1 MNLSSILQTI
11 LIALLVL
18 ALLAFVFLLF
28 VPGAGVQISARLSL
42 HQKSEAFKFT
52 AIGTAGLL
60 LALNALMAHKRSR
73 QLDQVVKAQAEA
85 ASEQARAATE
95 QSRASLD
102 AELGRRHERLHNG
115 VEHLGHESV
124 AVRLGGAYE
133 LFHLAEDTES
143 LRQPVLDI
151 LCSHIRRTTGQDIY
165 RRRHRSNPSEEV
177 QSLLSLLFVSRRGIC
192 KGLQI
197 DLQGSWLNGATLCG
211 AYLCGA
217 NLAEARLHERRPCR
231 RASPGRRSVMGAP
244 AWGPVFHGRGCRAP
258 IWLGR
263 DSTLQAFPGRI
274 SREPIL
280 PVVVARAR
288 RCPARICKGPL
299 LSGRICRR
307 GSHGGAAPGC
317 KESRGLPRFLRAA
330 YHAVYR
336 RRDRPERC
344 DFRRRDDAGG
354 GGVHSGWM
362 YHETANAL
370 REKLTPHVGKSTS
383 YELPEQCGRGYRNV
397 HRRRSRKMDRG
408 IRGCPRGGVGGRRL
422 KTD

>member
-1 MNLSSILQTI
+1 MNLSSILQYV
-11 LIALLVL
+11 LITLLVL
-18 ALLAFVFLLF
+18 ALFAFVFLLF

-42 HQKSEAFKFT
+42 HQKSEAFKLT

-60 LALNALMAHKRSR
+60 LALNALMAHRRSR
-73 QLDQVVKAQAEA
+73 QLDEVVKAQAEA

-217 NLAEARLHERRPCR
+217 NLAEARLHGADLVGAHLQGADLSWARLHGAGLSWARLQGADLVGAR
-231 RASPGRRSVMGAP
+231 LDAASLSRANLQGADLARSMLRGAALSRTHLQGAFIVGANLQGADLTEAQFQGVRSHVDYP
-244 AWGPVFHGRGCRAP
+244 
-258 IWLGR
+258 
-263 DSTLQAFPGRI
+263 DSFEQRI
-274 SREPIL
+274 TQSVGEETD
-280 PVVVARAR
+280 
-288 RCPARICKGPL
+288 
-299 LSGRICRR
+299 LSGAI
-307 GSHGGAAPGC
+307 
-317 KESRGLPRFLRAA
+317 F
-330 YHAVYR
+330 
-336 RRDRPERC
+336 
-344 DFRRRDDAGG
+344 GG
-354 GGVHSGWM
+354 GMTLEEVESILDGM
-362 YHETANAL
+362 YHETANSL

-383 YELPEQCGRGYRNV
+383 YELPEQCGAVSGMY
-397 HRRRSRKMDRG
+397 
-408 IRGCPRGGVGGRRL
+408 
-422 KTD
+422 TDEEAGKWIAEYEDATAAESEELTDE

>member
-18 ALLAFVFLLF
+18 VLLAFVFLLF
-28 VPGAGVQISARLSL
+28 FPGAGVQISARLSL
-42 HQKSEAFKFT
+42 HQKSEAFIFT
-52 AIGTAGLL
+52 AIGAAGLL

-95 QSRASLD
+95 QSRASLN

-192 KGLQI
+192 RGLQI

-217 NLAEARLHERRPCR
+217 NLAEARLRGADVVGARLQGADLSWAHLQVAGLSWARLQGAELVGARLDAASLSRANLQGADLARSMLRGAGTCPD
-231 RASPGRRSVMGAP
+231 ASPGRVY
-244 AWGPVFHGRGCRAP
+244 
-258 IWLGR
+258 
-263 DSTLQAFPGRI
+263 
-274 SREPIL
+274 
-280 PVVVARAR
+280 
-288 RCPARICKGPL
+288 
-299 LSGRICRR
+299 SGGESAGR
-307 GSHGGAAPGC
+307 GSHGGAVPGR
-317 KESRGLPRFLRAA
+317 KESRGLPRFFRAA
-330 YHAVYR
+330 YHAVCR
-336 RRDRPERC
+336 RRDRPERGG
-344 DFRRRDDAGG
+344 FRRRDDAGG
-354 GGVHSGWM
+354 GGVHSGWDVPRNGERAERKVDAPRRQE
-362 YHETANAL
+362 HVL
-370 REKLTPHVGKSTS
+370 RTS
-383 YELPEQCGRGYRNV
+383 GTMRRGYRNAY
-397 HRRRSRKMDRG
+397 
-408 IRGCPRGGVGGRRL
+408 
-422 KTD
+422 TDEEAEKWIAEYEEATTTESEEEG